1 MRKLRKYLFTSRDI
15 KNMILRDMMSTRAV
29 LAHEYY
35 GHKYFNDIFGER
47 NPIVGAWND
56 EFRTSYNAAINAPN
70 LSQIDRMLLMQD
82 ALERARSKYTI

>member
-1 MRKLRKYLFTSRDI
+1 
-15 KNMILRDMMSTRAV
+15 MILRDMMSTRAV

-56 EFRTSYNAAINAPN
+56 EFRTSVLYH
-70 LSQIDRMLLMQD
+70 
-82 ALERARSKYTI
+82 